1 MTLKVIDVSAHN
13 GTILWKNVKGKVDA
27 AILRAGYRGY
37 GAAGT
42 LAEDKRFRANAAA
55 ANALNIPIGA
65 YWLSQALNE
74 KEAEEEA
81 AYLVKLLKPF
91 RIAYPVYLDSE
102 YCEQNA
108 NGRGD
113 RISKAQRTKN
123 ALAFLKAIME
133 AGYIAGLY
141 CAENWYTD
149 EIDGDAIR
157 DAGYTIWCARL
168 ARKPRIGNH
177 DAWQYTWT
185 AKVPGVPGDVD
196 MSEFYRDF
204 AHGGAAAATKPATK
218 PTTDAQETA
227 YTVKRGDTL
236 SGIAARFGTSCAI
249 LAAYNG
255 IANPNRIHTGQ
266 KIKIPGKLK
275 SLDAIAKEVIAGKWG
290 NGADRKKRLAAA
302 GYDYAAVQ
310 EKVNSMV

>member
-1 MTLKVIDVSAHN
+1 MIRKVIDVSQHN
-13 GTILWKNVKGKVDA
+13 GTIQWKNVRGKVDA

-42 LAEDKRFRANAAA
+42 LMEDKLFRANAAA
-55 ANALNIPIGA
+55 ANALHIHIGA

-74 KEAEEEA
+74 AEAVEEA

-91 RIAYPVYLDSE
+91 RITYPVYLDSE
-102 YCEQNA
+102 YCEPNA

-113 RISKAQRTKN
+113 RISKVQRTKN
-123 ALAFLKAIME
+123 AFAFLGAIKA
-133 AGYIAGLY
+133 AGYKAGLY
-141 CAENWYTD
+141 CAENWYMN

-168 ARKPRIGNH
+168 AGKPCIGNH

-185 AKVPGVPGDVD
+185 AKVPGIPGSVD

-204 AHGGAAAATKPATK
+204 ARGGAAAETKPAT
-218 PTTDAQETA
+218 
-227 YTVKRGDTL
+227 DT
-236 SGIAARFGTSCAI
+236 R
-249 LAAYNG
+249 
-255 IANPNRIHTGQ
+255 
-266 KIKIPGKLK
+266 K
-275 SLDAIAKEVIAGKWG
+275 SLDTLAVEVLAGKWG
-290 NGADRKKRLAAA
+290 NGANRKKRLAAA

-310 EKVNSMV
+310 DKVNALMRK

>member
-37 GAAGT
+37 GSAGT
-42 LAEDKRFRANAAA
+42 LAEDKRFRVNAAN

-113 RISKAQRTKN
+113 RITKTQRTKN
-123 ALAFLKAIME
+123 ALAFLKAVAA
-133 AGYIAGLY
+133 AGYTAGLY
-141 CAENWYTD
+141 CAENWFTA

-157 DAGYTIWCARL
+157 KAGYTIWCARL
-168 ARKPRIGNH
+168 AGKPRIGNH

-185 AKVPGVPGDVD
+185 AKIPGVPGDVD

-204 AHGGAAAATKPATK
+204 ARGGADAATK
-218 PTTDAQETA
+218 PTT
-227 YTVKRGDTL
+227 G
-236 SGIAARFGTSCAI
+236 AR
-249 LAAYNG
+249 
-255 IANPNRIHTGQ
+255 
-266 KIKIPGKLK
+266 K
-275 SLDAIAKEVIAGKWG
+275 SLDTIAVEVLAGKWG
-290 NGADRKKRLAAA
+290 NGANRKKRLAAA

-310 EKVNSMV
+310 DKVNALMRK

>member
-13 GTILWKNVKGKVDA
+13 GTILWRNVKGKVDA

-37 GAAGT
+37 GSAGT

-113 RISKAQRTKN
+113 RITKTQRTKN
-123 ALAFLKAIME
+123 ALAFLKAVAA
-133 AGYIAGLY
+133 AGYTAGLY
-141 CAENWYTD
+141 CAENWFTA

-157 DAGYTIWCARL
+157 KAGYTIWCARL
-168 ARKPRIGNH
+168 AGKPRIGDH

-185 AKVPGVPGDVD
+185 AKVPGVPGSVD

-204 AHGGAAAATKPATK
+204 AKSDTADTKEANHN
-218 PTTDAQETA
+218 TD
-227 YTVKRGDTL
+227 
-236 SGIAARFGTSCAI
+236 
-249 LAAYNG
+249 
-255 IANPNRIHTGQ
+255 P
-266 KIKIPGKLK
+266 K
-275 SLDAIAKEVIAGKWG
+275 SSVEIAKEVIAGKWG
-290 NGADRKKRLAAA
+290 NGDERKKRLTAA
-302 GYDYAAVQ
+302 GYDYVEVQ
-310 EKVNSMV
+310 KKVNAMLR

>member
-1 MTLKVIDVSAHN
+1 MTLKLKVIDVSAHN

-42 LAEDKRFRANAAA
+42 LAADKRFRANAAA
-55 ANALNIPIGA
+55 ANAQNIPIGA

-74 KEAEEEA
+74 HEAEEEA

-113 RISKAQRTKN
+113 RITKTQRTKN
-123 ALAFLKAIME
+123 ALAFLKAVAA
-133 AGYIAGLY
+133 AGYTAGLY
-141 CAENWYTD
+141 CAENWFTA
-149 EIDGDAIR
+149 EIDGNAIR
-157 DAGYTIWCARL
+157 KAGYTIWCARL
-168 ARKPRIGNH
+168 AGKPRIGDH
-177 DAWQYTWT
+177 DAWQYTWK
-185 AKVPGVPGDVD
+185 ARVPGIPGDVD

-204 AHGGAAAATKPATK
+204 AHGGVTAGTKPAT
-218 PTTDAQETA
+218 
-227 YTVKRGDTL
+227 DT
-236 SGIAARFGTSCAI
+236 R
-249 LAAYNG
+249 
-255 IANPNRIHTGQ
+255 
-266 KIKIPGKLK
+266 K
-275 SLDAIAKEVIAGKWG
+275 SLDTIAAEVLAGKWG

-302 GYDYAAVQ
+302 GYDYATVQ
-310 EKVNSMV
+310 DKVNALMRK

>member
-1 MTLKVIDVSAHN
+1 MTLKVIDVSQHN
-13 GTILWKNVKGKVDA
+13 GTITWKNVKNKVDA
-27 AILRAGYRGY
+27 VILRAGYRGY
-37 GAAGT
+37 GSAGT
-42 LAEDKRFRANAAA
+42 LTEDKKFRANASAV
-55 ANALNIPIGA
+55 NALGIPVGV

-74 KEAEEEA
+74 TEAREEA

-123 ALAFLKAIME
+123 ALTFLAAIKA
-133 AGYIAGLY
+133 AGYTAGLY
-141 CAENWYTD
+141 CAENWFTD
-149 EIDGDAIR
+149 EIDGDTIR

-168 ARKPRIGNH
+168 AGKPRIGDH

-185 AKVPGVPGDVD
+185 AKVPGISGDVD

-204 AHGGAAAATKPATK
+204 TEADKPTAAK
-218 PTTDAQETA
+218 PTTNARETV

-236 SGIAARFGTSCAI
+236 SAIAEKYGTTYAV

-255 IANPNRIHTGQ
+255 ISNPNRIHTGQ
-266 KIKIPGKLK
+266 KIKIPGALK
-275 SLDAIAKEVIAGKWG
+275 PLDEIAAEVRAGKWG
-290 NGADRKKRLAAA
+290 NGADRKKRLTAA
-302 GYDYAAVQ
+302 GYDYAEVQ
-310 EKVNSMV
+310 KKVNSMS

>member
-1 MTLKVIDVSAHN
+1 MALKVIDVSEHN
-13 GTILWKNVKGKVDA
+13 GTVTWKTVKGKADA
-27 AILRAGYRGY
+27 VILRAGYRGY
-37 GAAGT
+37 GSAGT
-42 LAEDKRFRANAAA
+42 LATDKKFKANAAA
-55 ANALNIPIGA
+55 LNALHVPVGV

-74 KEAEEEA
+74 AEAAEEA
-81 AYLVKLLKPF
+81 AYLVKLLKPY

-102 YCEQNA
+102 YCEPNA
-108 NGRGD
+108 RGRGD

-123 ALAFLKAIME
+123 ALAFLAAIKA
-133 AGYIAGLY
+133 AGYTAGLY
-141 CAENWYTD
+141 CAENWFTD

-168 ARKPRIGNH
+168 AGKPRIGDH

-185 AKVPGVPGDVD
+185 AKVPGCPGDVD

-204 AHGGAAAATKPATK
+204 AGTDNPTAAK
-218 PTTDAQETA
+218 PTTTTKETV

-236 SGIAARFGTSCAI
+236 SAIAAKYGTSHAV

-255 IANPNRIHTGQ
+255 ISNPNRIHVGQ

-275 SLDAIAKEVIAGKWG
+275 SLDEIAAEVIRGDWG
-290 NGADRKKRLAAA
+290 NGADRKKRLTAA
-302 GYDYAAVQ
+302 GYDYAEVQ
-310 EKVNSMV
+310 KKVNSMT